1 MNKNEIIK
9 KLENENPIFVAN
21 YIINEK
27 DINVKLELINKF
39 DQKVINMMYDI
50 IKSIDNDDIKI
61 NMCKKYEIDYFYLN
75 RLYNTIR
82 NKNKFKTDL
91 GICIDYK
98 RIKEETEKDI
108 KLLNLK
114 NDITIGFE
122 IEFDKL
128 EYDKFRTLM
137 LIIEKEDSQ
146 IYNLI
151 KDWKIEKELSLPEGA
166 EAVSPILR
174 NDINSWKQLKCML
187 EIVKNAKTSL
197 NEKCGGHIHIG
208 ADILKYD
215 SRKWNYF
222 WKICSISEPILYK
235 ISNEEGM
242 LIRKSSIKFAKQNQ
256 NMFNNLIKNGG
267 VNIKSEDDLKL
278 LVRQFCTDKNV
289 AINLKNVGT
298 SYKNTIEFRMSN
310 QTFNFSE
317 IVNNARLYTKIVDT
331 SVRMAD
337 EKEYKKEEFN
347 KFLNNSINERDL
359 LNNFLNLIFE
369 DNNEKN
375 IYTKRWEKVKNNDI
389 YKKLE
394 ER

>member
-1 MNKNEIIK
+1 M
-9 KLENENPIFVAN
+9 
-21 YIINEK
+21 
-27 DINVKLELINKF
+27 
-39 DQKVINMMYDI
+39 
-50 IKSIDNDDIKI
+50 
-61 NMCKKYEIDYFYLN
+61 
-75 RLYNTIR
+75 
-82 NKNKFKTDL
+82 
-91 GICIDYK
+91 
-98 RIKEETEKDI
+98 
-108 KLLNLK
+108 
-114 NDITIGFE
+114 
-122 IEFDKL
+122 
-128 EYDKFRTLM
+128 
-137 LIIEKEDSQ
+137 
-146 IYNLI
+146 
-151 KDWKIEKELSLPEGA
+151 
-166 EAVSPILR
+166 
-174 NDINSWKQLKCML
+174 
-187 EIVKNAKTSL
+187 IV
-197 NEKCGGHIHIG
+197 E
-208 ADILKYD
+208 
-215 SRKWNYF
+215 KWNYF

-375 IYTKRWEKVKNNDI
+375 IYIKRWEKVKNNDI